1 MNTNINC
8 FTLMHNACKKLK
20 GNFLKALIATF
31 IVVAPLVAIAFIP
44 YYVGIILAVLFSGY
58 LFYGLI
64 IFYQKLFA
72 GENPSYKVI
81 FTNFN
86 KFGASTIIGVINA
99 VCLVLGFILLIFPSL
114 VYMVYYGVN
123 LHILANQKETKVK
136 EVFVENSSRMI
147 YNRTLVLSYK
157 ILCYFLMAMVVLIC
171 GLLFLPISGLYASNF
186 ALCVFLGVLVVLFGI
201 VLLTFVQVLYQST
214 QLEFYQTCLPSVEES
229 DNYRR
234 TQNEKAIE
242 RRKQRLNK
250 KENNTEENCCER
262 EEKEPESTEKESE

>member
-1 MNTNINC
+1 MSTNINC

-44 YYVGIILAVLFSGY
+44 YYVGIILAVLLSGY
-58 LFYGLI
+58 LFYGLVV
-64 IFYQKLFA
+64 FYQKLFA

-114 VYMVYYGVN
+114 VYTVYYGVN

-136 EVFVENSSRMI
+136 EVFTENSSRMI
-147 YNRTLVLSYK
+147 YNKTLVLSYK

-171 GLLFLPISGLYASNF
+171 GLIFLPISGLYASNY
-186 ALCVFLGVLVVLFGI
+186 ALCVFLAILVVLFGI
-201 VLLTFVQVLYQST
+201 VLLTFVQVLYQAT
-214 QLEFYQTCLPSVEES
+214 QLEFYQTCFPSIEES
-229 DNYRR
+229 DDFRKV
-234 TQNEKAIE
+234 QNEKAIE
-242 RRKQRLNK
+242 RRKQRLSK
-250 KENNTEENCCER
+250 KESDCENCCER
-262 EEKEPESTEKESE
+262 EEKETETTDKEAE